1 MLKGS
6 YKKNAGECVGRE
18 GNPLDASVGGINLL
32 ATSVG
37 GLKLLATSVGGLKLL
52 ATSVG
57 GLNLLATSVG
67 GPTPPRGLKA
77 ADWANC
83 LHFFRLHTSA
93 DVC

>member
-1 MLKGS
+1 MRRQG
-6 YKKNAGECVGRE
+6 G

-52 ATSVG
+52 AKMQVSAAAEC
-57 GLNLLATSVG
+57 AT
-67 GPTPPRGLKA
+67 
-77 ADWANC
+77 C

-93 DVC
+93 GVC